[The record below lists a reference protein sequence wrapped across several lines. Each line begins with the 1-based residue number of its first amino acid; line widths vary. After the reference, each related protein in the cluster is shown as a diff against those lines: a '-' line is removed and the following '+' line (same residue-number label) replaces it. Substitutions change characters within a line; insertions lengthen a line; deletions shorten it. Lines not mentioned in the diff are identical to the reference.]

1 MSDTLSDMST
11 VPATIKPLTLLQRMR
26 RNKLSLF
33 GAGMVAIAIF
43 MALTAPFLAPMDPD
57 AVNIAQRLAP
67 IGTPGYPLGTDELG
81 RDLLS
86 RLLWGAR
93 ITLVVALAATFL
105 AMVVGTVLGL
115 ISGYFLGWTDALVM
129 RSVDVLMAFP
139 YFLLALSV
147 VAVLGPGLLNGML
160 AVALV
165 NVPFFARI
173 VRGTTLSLAQ
183 SDYVLAARGLGAGH
197 TRILFMHILRNS
209 VSTLIV
215 ATTLNIGWMVTA
227 AAALSFLGLG
237 VQPPTS
243 DWGTMLASGRQY
255 LAQAPHVATLPGLA
269 IFFTV
274 LGFNLM
280 GDGLRDAL
288 DPRMSES

>member
-11 VPATIKPLTLLQRMR
+11 EPAAIKPLTLLQRMR

-33 GAGMVAIAIF
+33 GAGMVAIAIL

-57 AVNIAQRLAP
+57 AVNISQRWAP

-173 VRGTTLSLAQ
+173 VRGTTLNLAQ

-288 DPRMSES
+288 DPRMREG